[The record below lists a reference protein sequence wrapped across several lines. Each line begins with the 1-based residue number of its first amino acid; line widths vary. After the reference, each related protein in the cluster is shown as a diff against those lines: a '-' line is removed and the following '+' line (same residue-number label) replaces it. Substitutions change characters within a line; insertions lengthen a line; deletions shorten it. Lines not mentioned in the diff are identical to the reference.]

1 MTGDTN
7 MASKNYRDLVA
18 WQRAMDFVTH
28 VYEATAGF
36 PADERFALTS
46 QLRRSA
52 TSVPSNIAEGEGRFT
67 KADFKRFLAIA
78 HGSLREAE
86 TQLLIAVRLCY
97 LPQSSADTSLDLA
110 SEVGR
115 LIRGLAKSLDA

>member
-1 MTGDTN
+1 

-18 WQRAMDFVTH
+18 WQEAMDLVVA
-28 VYEATAGF
+28 VYEATASF
-36 PADERFALTS
+36 PPDERFALTS

-67 KADFKRFLAIA
+67 KADFKRFLSVA

-86 TQLLIAVRLCY
+86 TQIEIGARLHY
-97 LPQSSADTSLDLA
+97 LPQFTADVLLDQA
-110 SEVGR
+110 GKIGR
-115 LIRGLAKSLDA
+115 LIRGLANSLDP

>member
-1 MTGDTN
+1 
-7 MASKNYRDLVA
+7 MASRNYQDLIA
-18 WQRAMDFVTH
+18 RQRAMDFVEE
-28 VYEATAGF
+28 VYLVTARF
-36 PADERFALTS
+36 PPDERFALTS

-86 TQLLIAVRLCY
+86 TQILIAVRLRY
-97 LPQSSADTSLDLA
+97 IRQSAAERVGELS

-115 LIRGLAKSLDA
+115 LIRGLAKSLSD